1 MFSVRHVPCY
11 AFRYTS
17 VYHHLFDIRLNRD
30 VAVRAVDDAAGIKS
44 PTVVCHALNC
54 RLVLSGAGYAR
65 KTALIEHIPSDAR
78 NAVRYRHA
86 RKPAAEAKHTTPDTC
101 HAVRYRHACQPCTII
116 KRIVPD
122 ARYIGSDFNCLR
134 FFYPDRVTIS

>member
-1 MFSVRHVPCY
+1 MRKAGSEEPAKSGMKDLVF
-11 AFRYTS
+11 
-17 VYHHLFDIRLNRD
+17 LNRD
-30 VAVRAVDDAAGIKS
+30 VAVRAVNDAAVFKM
-44 PTVVCHALNC
+44 PTVVCHALDC
-54 RLVLSGAGYAR
+54 RLVLAGEGYTR
-65 KTALIEHIPSDAR
+65 KTALIEHILSDAR
-78 NAVRYRHA
+78 HAVRYRQA

-116 KRIVPD
+116 KRILSD